1 MATTLT
7 AGDLRKIL
15 TANKAEWRIDERLK
29 DADVIPTRALGAD
42 LTKVQNVSEV
52 SRVDIKPFLSLD
64 TANSFLRQVRVTSG
78 YLKATSLLPQLEK
91 DMSPSAPSSLAGHA
105 IAEHPAVAGVAPAA
119 GAIVGTTI
127 GSPRLPACLPRW
139 TGETGSAGPGLP
151 RSKIRAAVNRAGCF
165 PRWEWWKR

>member
-15 TANKAEWRIDERLK
+15 TANKAAWTIDERLK

-52 SRVDIKPFLSLD
+52 SRLDIKPFLSLD
-64 TANSFLRQVRVTSG
+64 TANSFLRQVRVTNG

-91 DMSPSAPSSLAGHA
+91 DLSPSAPTSLASAGHA
-105 IAEHPAVAGVAPAA
+105 IAGTPSVAEAAPVAGAV
-119 GAIVGTTI
+119 VGTTI
-127 GSPRLPACLPRW
+127 G
-139 TGETGSAGPGLP
+139 
-151 RSKIRAAVNRAGCF
+151 
-165 PRWEWWKR
+165 